1 LVRVYSGASTR
12 MSVGRFLQQAAA
24 GNAGGLPDPFDLSTA
39 GYDSVTF
46 YTGSQA
52 GNPRGLRLSE
62 DGTKMYVAD
71 FSNEQIYQYSLSTA
85 DDVSTAS
92 YDSVF
97 LTFSS
102 QTAGPTGLHFNSD
115 GTKMYLS
122 GATSDAVYQYSLST
136 AWDLS
141 TASYDS
147 KSFSFATQDSNPWS
161 VFINPEGTKM
171 YVVGRANEKIF
182 QYSLSTA
189 DDVSTAS
196 YDSVSFTPQKSA
208 SNVPVAVLFSSD
220 GTKMYVINSDTSST
234 VYQYSLSTEFD
245 LSTASYDS
253 ISLDVESQSQLMQA
267 MAFTTD
273 QTKMLLIDSTNDNVF
288 QYS

>member
-1 LVRVYSGASTR
+1 

-71 FSNEQIYQYSLSTA
+71 FSNEQIY
-85 DDVSTAS
+85 
-92 YDSVF
+92 
-97 LTFSS
+97 
-102 QTAGPTGLHFNSD
+102 
-115 GTKMYLS
+115 
-122 GATSDAVYQYSLST
+122 
-136 AWDLS
+136 
-141 TASYDS
+141 
-147 KSFSFATQDSNPWS
+147 
-161 VFINPEGTKM
+161 
-171 YVVGRANEKIF
+171 